1 VEVEVKTVDNQG
13 RIILPKE
20 WRDRYLK
27 EKKAIVSLKGDLIE
41 IRPFE
46 NADLTK
52 YFDTVEVDLKTD
64 LSDWH
69 KVRQNCGGHRF
80 VSCLLGCQRV
90 CLCFSEA
97 EKKTPAPRS
106 KH

>member
-1 VEVEVKTVDNQG
+1 LEMEIKTVDNQG
-13 RIILPKE
+13 RIMLPKE

-27 EKKAIVSLKGDLIE
+27 NKKAIVALKGDLVE

-52 YFDTVEVDLKTD
+52 FFDTVEVDLKAD

-69 KVRQNCGGHRF
+69 KVREELRG
-80 VSCLLGCQRV
+80 
-90 CLCFSEA
+90 
-97 EKKTPAPRS
+97 K
-106 KH
+106 

>member
-1 VEVEVKTVDNQG
+1 MEIKTVDNQG
-13 RIILPKE
+13 RIMLPKE

-27 EKKAIVSLKGDLIE
+27 NKKAIVALKGDLVE

-52 YFDTVEVDLKTD
+52 FFDTVEVDLKAD

-69 KVRQNCGGHRF
+69 RVREELRG
-80 VSCLLGCQRV
+80 
-90 CLCFSEA
+90 
-97 EKKTPAPRS
+97 K
-106 KH
+106 